1 MKIKLTLIAIL
12 FIANNISA
20 QPNQD
25 FVCRYWK
32 ITPNLYS
39 NYKSDST
46 KITCFKDYWYY
57 ENDISP
63 ESIPD
68 SLFVDFWEK
77 VNSDKSRK
85 IPEILIIDLDIDPST
100 ALEEDSIK
108 KGEKI
113 RIKSE
118 LSFKYG
124 LYQDS
129 YNVINP
135 MLSKPIL
142 LLNQEIDLKDTYKIL
157 FSGKNILSPIKIP
170 IKQLLRDLKIDI
182 LDGAYEFKEGES
194 GYYLNQIVINSYF
207 IDKNNKIIC
216 SSEFIFPINGPYDAG
231 DRGVKYEW

>member
-1 MKIKLTLIAIL
+1 MKIKLTLITIL

-32 ITPNLYS
+32 ITPTLYS

-46 KITCFKDYWYY
+46 EITYFKDYWYY

-77 VNSDKSRK
+77 VNSDKSKK
-85 IPEILIIDLDIDPST
+85 IPEILIIDLDIDLST

-118 LSFKYG
+118 LRFKYG

-216 SSEFIFPINGPYDAG
+216 SSEFIFPINGRYDAA

>member
-1 MKIKLTLIAIL
+1 MLITQKKQNIFVSKNIKCMKAKLALITIL

-20 QPNQD
+20 QSNQD
-25 FVCRYWK
+25 FDCRDWK
-32 ITPNLYS
+32 ISPNLYS
-39 NYKSDST
+39 NYIS
-46 KITCFKDYWYY
+46 
-57 ENDISP
+57 DISP

-68 SLFVDFWEK
+68 SLFVDFWKK
-77 VNSDKSRK
+77 VNSDKSKK
-85 IPEILIIDLDIDPST
+85 IPEILIVDLDIDPST

-142 LLNQEIDLKDTYKIL
+142 LLNQEIDLKDTYNR
-157 FSGKNILSPIKIP
+157 KNILSPIKIP
-170 IKQLLRDLKIDI
+170 IKQLLRNLKIDI
-182 LDGAYEFKEGES
+182 LDGAYEFKDGES

-216 SSEFIFPINGPYDAG
+216 SSEFIFPINGPYDGG